1 MGYVLPIARL
11 SNSDNLAGLLEI
23 QVCPKSLITAIP
35 TPVNGTVYGNITFVS
50 GAGFAKWEATLER
63 SRVSTLKERTADGYS
78 AKNQVPFRIP
88 KDRAD
93 LRNMFDLMERDE
105 FIVIIKYPNGKQK
118 IFGTLNR
125 PVQFTYNHDSGESF
139 DTKNEYEC
147 MFYFEGPDNIFFYD
161 GSVGTAP
168 AGPAPVVVKI
178 NGTVIAVL
186 TPGQTINILTDYDY
200 DDFFEIT

>member
-35 TPVNGTVYGNITFVS
+35 TPVNGTVYGDITFAP
-50 GAGFAKWEATLER
+50 GAAFSKWEATLER
-63 SRVSTLKERTADGYS
+63 ARMSTQKDRTPDGYS
-78 AKNQVPFRIP
+78 AKNQLPFRIP

-93 LRNMFDLMERDE
+93 LRYMFELMERDE

-125 PVQFTYNHDSGESF
+125 PVQFLFNHDSGETF
-139 DTKNEYEC
+139 DSKNEYEC
-147 MFYFEGPDNIFFYD
+147 TFYFEGPDNVFFYD
-161 GSVGTAP
+161 GSVGVP
-168 AGPAPVVVKI
+168 PVGPAPVVVKI
-178 NGTVIAVL
+178 NGMVIAVL
-186 TPGQTINILTDYDY
+186 TPGQTINILTDYDWE
-200 DDFFEIT
+200 DFFEIT